1 MAGKIVIEIYKD
13 KNVDELTKIIAD
25 PESKLDTGSGAALN
39 FAVAAS
45 LLSRAAALTAKS
57 GVSGEKIDYIVKNAE
72 KLREYMVFLIDDDV
86 RSKNPLR
93 QAIKNGSV
101 PEELEAVRRPTV
113 AISVELVNMTGQGL
127 EMALDLAEIC
137 SEDAKPYIEQFAH
150 TVMAVAKCSVSFILS
165 VTQKSNEET
174 YRYVSK
180 RENEI
185 TMDGYQKLYDRLME
199 KLG

>member
-45 LLSRAAALTAKS
+45 FLSRAAALTAKS

-72 KLREYMVFLIDDDV
+72 MLREYRVFLIDEDV

-113 AISVELVNMTGQGL
+113 AISEELVNMAGQGL

-137 SEDAKPYIEQFAH
+137 SEDAKPYIEQFAY
-150 TVMAVAKCSVSFILS
+150 TVMAAAETSVSFILS

-185 TMDGYQKLYDRLME
+185 TMGEYQKLYDKLME
-199 KLG
+199 KIK